1 MIIDTNGRPHRSL
14 DSFNVA
20 VVKPAAF
27 TGADGSNTRGDDGG
41 TSDPFTLFN
50 VTGDVLV
57 RIFGVCT
64 VSLTGATAT
73 ISVGVAGNTAGL
85 IALETAT
92 EIDVN
97 GIYLSATQVSGIV
110 LLSSVTGPHII
121 INGLD
126 IIETVGTANIET
138 GNIYYVCLWRPLS
151 NDGLV
156 EAAV

>member
-1 MIIDTNGRPHRSL
+1 MAEQNLKNLDFLQIDDFHI
-14 DSFNVA
+14 A
-20 VVKPAAF
+20 IVKPTAF
-27 TGADGSNTRGDDGG
+27 TGATDNTRGNDGG

-92 EIDVN
+92 EIDAN
-97 GIYLSATQVSGIV
+97 GIYLSATQVSGVV
-110 LLSSVTGPHII
+110 LLATVTGPHVIV
-121 INGLD
+121 NGLD
-126 IIETVGTANIET
+126 IIETIGTADIET
-138 GNIYYVCLWRPLS
+138 GNIYYICAWRPLS
-151 NDGLV
+151 DDGFV
-156 EAAV
+156 QAAV